1 MSNVTQLVLDRE
13 STELE
18 QLDNATG
25 FSDVPPIMSPKTL
38 AELLEVSTKTLER
51 WRDARARDGMTGPA
65 WHKLPGSSLIR
76 YSRADV
82 VAWFAACREAEA
94 AS

>member
-1 MSNVTQLVLDRE
+1 MSTIVFPVATTEVLSE
-13 STELE
+13 APEGFE
-18 QLDNATG
+18 QM
-25 FSDVPPIMSPKTL
+25 PMIMSPKAL
-38 AELLEVSTKTLER
+38 AEILEVSTKTLER
-51 WRDARARDGMTGPA
+51 WRDARGRGDEAGPV

-82 VAWFAACREAEA
+82 IAWFAACREAEA

>member
-1 MSNVTQLVLDRE
+1 MSLVAFPGEGTAEPAEEDVCSLGF
-13 STELE
+13 E
-18 QLDNATG
+18 QMPM
-25 FSDVPPIMSPKTL
+25 VMSPKTL
-38 AELLEVSTKTLER
+38 GLILEVSLKTLER
-51 WRDARARDGMTGPA
+51 WRDAKSGPA

-82 VAWFAACREAEA
+82 LSWFAACREAEA

>member
-1 MSNVTQLVLDRE
+1 MSITAFAGEVEAEAHGDACVGF
-13 STELE
+13 E
-18 QLDNATG
+18 QMPM
-25 FSDVPPIMSPKTL
+25 VMSPKTL
-38 AELLEVSTKTLER
+38 AEILEVSMKTLER
-51 WRDARARDGMTGPA
+51 WRIERGRDGKTGPV

-82 VAWFAACREAEA
+82 LAWLSSCRTEEA

>member
-1 MSNVTQLVLDRE
+1 MSIIALPSVVTDASGDAPE
-13 STELE
+13 GFE
-18 QLDNATG
+18 QM
-25 FSDVPPIMSPKTL
+25 PMIMSPKAL
-38 AELLEVSTKTLER
+38 AEILEVSTKTLER
-51 WRDARARDGMTGPA
+51 WRIARERDAETGPA

-82 VAWFAACREAEA
+82 LSWFAACREDEV

>member
-1 MSNVTQLVLDRE
+1 MSTIAFPVATADAP
-13 STELE
+13 LE
-18 QLDNATG
+18 APEG
-25 FSDVPPIMSPKTL
+25 FEQMPMIMSPKAL
-38 AELLEVSTKTLER
+38 AEILEVSTKTLER
-51 WRDARARDGMTGPA
+51 WRDARSRGDEVGPV

-82 VAWFAACREAEA
+82 IEWFAACRESEA